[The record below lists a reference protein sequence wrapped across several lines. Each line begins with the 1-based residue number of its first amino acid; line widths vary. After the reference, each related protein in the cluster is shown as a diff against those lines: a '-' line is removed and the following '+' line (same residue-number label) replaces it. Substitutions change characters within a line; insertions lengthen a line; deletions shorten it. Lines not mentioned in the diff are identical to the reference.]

1 MDNSG
6 EDKKQRIAI
15 SPGNPSRGRHIR
27 VVSIAN
33 KSLFTL
39 LCFPT
44 LLHWAMKSRL
54 TGSVRFGRR
63 RKKGIPKAITKGMN
77 KIMI

>member
-1 MDNSG
+1 
-6 EDKKQRIAI
+6 
-15 SPGNPSRGRHIR
+15 
-27 VVSIAN
+27 
-33 KSLFTL
+33 
-39 LCFPT
+39 
-44 LLHWAMKSRL
+44 MKSRL